1 MCSVRWFSPENTI
14 SHLFPPPPL
23 TETLT
28 LLAFV
33 VDFQQCKPIYVLWL
47 TERSTLQTSSFLRTF
62 VESEVCVC
70 IVWVFLGLLP
80 ATIQQRLP
88 SDLQALPFLS
98 LPLVHAESNNNKKK
112 PKRNNK
118 YCTNSL
124 HEETFAQDSRRWLLL
139 LYMFVLHFGSR
150 CLLFLLNIAA
160 AHHSLCHCVWCVC
173 VCLSH
178 WEHRMQSAASV
189 IACIPPKRI
198 HQKQR
203 QATPQ
208 DHSLDISCKK
218 TNRTTTK
225 MKTGKKK
232 HSGKAI
238 RWNSSTND
246 NSSSMQRRLPHKIN
260 LALLCCCCCCS
271 RCYRCIFFSPV
282 EHRCFV

>member
-1 MCSVRWFSPENTI
+1 MCSVRWFSPRKHYFTFVSSSSTHRD
-14 SHLFPPPPL
+14 SHSAGVCRRLSTVQTNLRTVTHRAQHTANFFILTYICRVRSVCMCVLCGFFWGCFPPP
-23 TETLT
+23 
-28 LLAFV
+28 FSNV
-33 VDFQQCKPIYVLWL
+33 Y
-47 TERSTLQTSSFLRTF
+47 LRICRRCHF
-62 VESEVCVC
+62 CL
-70 IVWVFLGLLP
+70 FHLYMQR
-80 ATIQQRLP
+80 ATTT
-88 SDLQALPFLS
+88 
-98 LPLVHAESNNNKKK
+98 KKK

-118 YCTNSL
+118 YCTNIL

-160 AHHSLCHCVWCVC
+160 AHHSLCHCVC

-225 MKTGKKK
+225 MKTGKKNIAEK
-232 HSGKAI
+232 
-238 RWNSSTND
+238 
-246 NSSSMQRRLPHKIN
+246 Q
-260 LALLCCCCCCS
+260 
-271 RCYRCIFFSPV
+271 
-282 EHRCFV
+282 